1 MKRHLSDLE
10 IDSYQKQGAIL
21 IKNIFNPWIDLLRTG
36 FEKVLKEPGPHSR
49 ENVNNGEG
57 RFFEDYCN
65 WQRVSEFKKFAEESP
80 AAQIVAEATRSKT
93 IQLFHEHIFIKDPG
107 TNKETPWHQDMPY
120 YCVDGNDTGSFW
132 IPLDTITKNNSLK
145 ILLGSHKLPKLIR
158 PTKWSNNQPWYS
170 NDNNFMDIPDIAKM
184 EKNIKSLGIP
194 TFSIKVRTI
203 SDIFESIN
211 RLGKEL
217 NCQEAAKKLLFLLK
231 DKINTF
237 KQRLAGRL
245 PKKVLLLL
253 GDSSNPARDLYAVG
267 PGTFLN
273 ELLVL
278 SGGKNILKNSKAQY
292 PKLSKEFIIEQSPEI
307 IIEAGP
313 KSDLPQKEIDYR
325 VGQWNRFPTIRA
337 VRDKRIYFIGAD
349 YILIPGPRL
358 VKILENFVQV
368 IHPDLSNSQIGKI
381 TFQETV
387 KP

>member
-1 MKRHLSDLE
+1 MK
-10 IDSYQKQGAIL
+10 Q
-21 IKNIFNPWIDLLRTG
+21 
-36 FEKVLKEPGPHSR
+36 
-49 ENVNNGEG
+49 
-57 RFFEDYCN
+57 
-65 WQRVSEFKKFAEESP
+65 
-80 AAQIVAEATRSKT
+80 
-93 IQLFHEHIFIKDPG
+93 IFIKKFHVSIFCLSFLISG
-107 TNKETPWHQDMPY
+107 LFQSLEASSIFEHQPQRIIS
-120 YCVDGNDTGSFW
+120 TS
-132 IPLDTITKNNSLK
+132 PSITE
-145 ILLGSHKLPKLIR
+145 ILFELGLQDRIVAVTDFCIYPEEACHLPSIGGVL
-158 PTKWSNNQPWYS
+158 N
-170 NDNNFMDIPDIAKM
+170 PDIETIVSLTPDLIILQSDSAKI

-278 SGGKNILKNSKAQY
+278 SGGKNILNNSKAQY

-358 VKILENFVQV
+358 VKILKNFVQV
-368 IHPDLSNSQIGKI
+368 IHPDLSNSQTEKI
-381 TFQETV
+381 SFQETV

>member
-1 MKRHLSDLE
+1 MK
-10 IDSYQKQGAIL
+10 Q
-21 IKNIFNPWIDLLRTG
+21 
-36 FEKVLKEPGPHSR
+36 
-49 ENVNNGEG
+49 
-57 RFFEDYCN
+57 
-65 WQRVSEFKKFAEESP
+65 
-80 AAQIVAEATRSKT
+80 
-93 IQLFHEHIFIKDPG
+93 IFIKKFHVSIFCLFFLISG
-107 TNKETPWHQDMPY
+107 LFQSLEASSFFEHQPQRIIS
-120 YCVDGNDTGSFW
+120 TS
-132 IPLDTITKNNSLK
+132 PSITE
-145 ILLGSHKLPKLIR
+145 ILFELGLQDRIVAVTDFCIYPEEACHLPSIGGVL
-158 PTKWSNNQPWYS
+158 N
-170 NDNNFMDIPDIAKM
+170 PDIETIVSLTPDLIILQSDSAKM

-211 RLGKEL
+211 LLGKEL

-237 KQRLAGRL
+237 KQRVAGRL

-325 VGQWNRFPTIRA
+325 VGTMEQVSHHPGS
-337 VRDKRIYFIGAD
+337 KR
-349 YILIPGPRL
+349 
-358 VKILENFVQV
+358 
-368 IHPDLSNSQIGKI
+368 
-381 TFQETV
+381 
-387 KP
+387 

>member
-1 MKRHLSDLE
+1 V
-10 IDSYQKQGAIL
+10 KQVFIKKFHIL
-21 IKNIFNPWIDLLRTG
+21 IYCLFFLTSGL
-36 FEKVLKEPGPHSR
+36 FQSLEASS
-49 ENVNNGEG
+49 
-57 RFFEDYCN
+57 FFEH
-65 WQRVSEFKKFAEESP
+65 QPKRIISTSP
-80 AAQIVAEATRSKT
+80 SITEMLFELGLQDRIVAVTDFCIYPQEA
-93 IQLFHEHIFIKDPG
+93 
-107 TNKETPWHQDMPY
+107 
-120 YCVDGNDTGSFW
+120 C
-132 IPLDTITKNNSLK
+132 
-145 ILLGSHKLPKLIR
+145 LLPSIGGVL
-158 PTKWSNNQPWYS
+158 N
-170 NDNNFMDIPDIAKM
+170 PDIEKIVSLAPDLIILQSDSATV

-217 NCQEAAKKLLFLLK
+217 NCQEAAEKLLLLLK
-231 DKINTF
+231 DKINAF
-237 KQRLAGRL
+237 KQKLVGQL

-253 GDSSNPARDLYAVG
+253 GDSSDPAHDLYAVG

-278 SGGKNILKNSKAQY
+278 SGGENILKNSKAQY
-292 PKLSKEFIIEQSPEI
+292 PKLSKEYIIEQSPEI

-313 KSDLPQKEIDYR
+313 KSNLSQKEIDYK
-325 VGQWNRFPTIRA
+325 VEQWNRFPTIQA

-368 IHPDLSNSQIGKI
+368 IHPGLSNSQTEKI
-381 TFQETV
+381 SLNDTV

>member
-1 MKRHLSDLE
+1 MK
-10 IDSYQKQGAIL
+10 Q
-21 IKNIFNPWIDLLRTG
+21 
-36 FEKVLKEPGPHSR
+36 
-49 ENVNNGEG
+49 
-57 RFFEDYCN
+57 
-65 WQRVSEFKKFAEESP
+65 
-80 AAQIVAEATRSKT
+80 
-93 IQLFHEHIFIKDPG
+93 IFIKKFHVSIFCLSFLISG
-107 TNKETPWHQDMPY
+107 LFQSLEASSIFEHQPQRIIS
-120 YCVDGNDTGSFW
+120 TS
-132 IPLDTITKNNSLK
+132 PSITE
-145 ILLGSHKLPKLIR
+145 ILFELGLQDRIVAVTDFCIYPEEACHLPSIGGVL
-158 PTKWSNNQPWYS
+158 N
-170 NDNNFMDIPDIAKM
+170 PDIETIVSLTPDLIILQSDSAKM

-237 KQRLAGRL
+237 KQRLSGRL

-278 SGGKNILKNSKAQY
+278 SGGKNILNNSKAQY

-325 VGQWNRFPTIRA
+325 VEQWNRFPTIRA

-358 VKILENFVQV
+358 VKILENFLQV
-368 IHPDLSNSQIGKI
+368 IHPDLSNSQTEKI
-381 TFQETV
+381 TFQENV

>member
-1 MKRHLSDLE
+1 ML
-10 IDSYQKQGAIL
+10 
-21 IKNIFNPWIDLLRTG
+21 
-36 FEKVLKEPGPHSR
+36 FELGLQDR
-49 ENVNNGEG
+49 
-57 RFFEDYCN
+57 
-65 WQRVSEFKKFAEESP
+65 
-80 AAQIVAEATRSKT
+80 IVAVTDFCIYPEEA
-93 IQLFHEHIFIKDPG
+93 
-107 TNKETPWHQDMPY
+107 
-120 YCVDGNDTGSFW
+120 C
-132 IPLDTITKNNSLK
+132 
-145 ILLGSHKLPKLIR
+145 LLPSIGGVL
-158 PTKWSNNQPWYS
+158 N
-170 NDNNFMDIPDIAKM
+170 PDIEKIVSLAPDLIILQSDSATV

-217 NCQEAAKKLLFLLK
+217 NCQEAAEKLLLLLK
-231 DKINTF
+231 DKINAF
-237 KQRLAGRL
+237 KQKLVGQL

-253 GDSSNPARDLYAVG
+253 GDSSDPAHDLYAVG

-292 PKLSKEFIIEQSPEI
+292 PKLSKEYIIEQSPEI

-313 KSDLPQKEIDYR
+313 KSNLSQKEIDYK
-325 VGQWNRFPTIRA
+325 VEQWNRFPTIQA

-368 IHPDLSNSQIGKI
+368 IHPGLSNSQTEKI
-381 TFQETV
+381 SLNETV

>member
-1 MKRHLSDLE
+1 MK
-10 IDSYQKQGAIL
+10 Q
-21 IKNIFNPWIDLLRTG
+21 
-36 FEKVLKEPGPHSR
+36 
-49 ENVNNGEG
+49 
-57 RFFEDYCN
+57 
-65 WQRVSEFKKFAEESP
+65 
-80 AAQIVAEATRSKT
+80 
-93 IQLFHEHIFIKDPG
+93 IFIKNFHVSIFCLSFLISG
-107 TNKETPWHQDMPY
+107 LFQSLEASSIFEHQPQRIIS
-120 YCVDGNDTGSFW
+120 TS
-132 IPLDTITKNNSLK
+132 PSITE
-145 ILLGSHKLPKLIR
+145 ILFELGLQDRIVAVTDFCIYPEEACHLPSIGGVL
-158 PTKWSNNQPWYS
+158 N
-170 NDNNFMDIPDIAKM
+170 PDIETIVSLTPDLIILQSDSAKM

-211 RLGKEL
+211 LLGKEL

-358 VKILENFVQV
+358 VKILENFLQV
-368 IHPDLSNSQIGKI
+368 IHPDLSNLQTEKI
-381 TFQETV
+381 TFQENV

>member
-1 MKRHLSDLE
+1 MKQVFIKKFH
-10 IDSYQKQGAIL
+10 IL
-21 IKNIFNPWIDLLRTG
+21 IYCLFFLTSGL
-36 FEKVLKEPGPHSR
+36 FQSLEASS
-49 ENVNNGEG
+49 
-57 RFFEDYCN
+57 FFEH
-65 WQRVSEFKKFAEESP
+65 QPKRIISTSP
-80 AAQIVAEATRSKT
+80 SITEMLFELGLQDRIVAVTDFCIYPQEA
-93 IQLFHEHIFIKDPG
+93 
-107 TNKETPWHQDMPY
+107 
-120 YCVDGNDTGSFW
+120 C
-132 IPLDTITKNNSLK
+132 
-145 ILLGSHKLPKLIR
+145 LLPSIGGVL
-158 PTKWSNNQPWYS
+158 N
-170 NDNNFMDIPDIAKM
+170 PDIEKIVSLAPDLIILQSDSATV

-217 NCQEAAKKLLFLLK
+217 NCQEAAEKLLLLLK
-231 DKINTF
+231 DKINAF
-237 KQRLAGRL
+237 KQKLVGQL

-253 GDSSNPARDLYAVG
+253 GDSSDPAHDLYAVG

-278 SGGKNILKNSKAQY
+278 SGGENILKNSKAQY
-292 PKLSKEFIIEQSPEI
+292 PKLSKEYIIEQSPEI

-313 KSDLPQKEIDYR
+313 KSNLSQKEIDYK
-325 VGQWNRFPTIRA
+325 VEQWNRFPTIQA

-368 IHPDLSNSQIGKI
+368 IHPGLSNSQTEKI
-381 TFQETV
+381 SLNDTV

>member
-1 MKRHLSDLE
+1 MK
-10 IDSYQKQGAIL
+10 Q
-21 IKNIFNPWIDLLRTG
+21 
-36 FEKVLKEPGPHSR
+36 
-49 ENVNNGEG
+49 
-57 RFFEDYCN
+57 
-65 WQRVSEFKKFAEESP
+65 
-80 AAQIVAEATRSKT
+80 
-93 IQLFHEHIFIKDPG
+93 IFIKKFHVSFFCLFFLIPG
-107 TNKETPWHQDMPY
+107 LFQSLEASSFFEHQPQRIIS
-120 YCVDGNDTGSFW
+120 TS
-132 IPLDTITKNNSLK
+132 PSITE
-145 ILLGSHKLPKLIR
+145 ILFELGLQDRIVAVTDFCIYPEEACHLPSIGGVL
-158 PTKWSNNQPWYS
+158 N
-170 NDNNFMDIPDIAKM
+170 PDIETIVSLTPDLIILQSDSAKM

-368 IHPDLSNSQIGKI
+368 IHPDLSNSQTEKI